1 MIMTIRKLYLLR
13 VGVPG
18 IAIVLLSACGGGGGG
33 GGGGGAG
40 SGGGG
45 VSVTTY
51 IADAVAALH
60 NMID

>member
-33 GGGGGAG
+33 GGGAG
-40 SGGGG
+40 SGGGV